1 MHHGS
6 ETWPMKV
13 EHELKMSRTEMS
25 MIRWMCVEYYAM
37 CLGFMFAYNACF
49 IVTLDG
55 VHYRDC
61 NNE

>member
-1 MHHGS
+1 
-6 ETWPMKV
+6 MKV
-13 EHELKMSRTEMS
+13 EHELKMSHTEMS

-49 IVTLDG
+49 VVTLDG
-55 VHYRDC
+55 VRYRDC